1 MKNHASSHGLALLI
15 CTISAGVLIKI
26 GRDYYPQAVMWLEE
40 GVGQPIIR
48 TFNIDY
54 PPKVIATLAL
64 AVLLALI
71 WGAAFALMHSDRN
84 GR

>member
-1 MKNHASSHGLALLI
+1 MKKHASSHGLAVLI

-26 GRDYYPQAVMWLEE
+26 GRDYYPQAVIWLEE

-48 TFNIDY
+48 TFDIDY
-54 PPKVIATLAL
+54 PPKVIATLVL

-71 WGAAFALMHSDRN
+71 WGAAFALLHSDSRD
-84 GR
+84 R